1 LWNESFVSARQLK
14 RDSLGARLQSDYRV
28 PVSSSFRTFIV
39 DQLSRV
45 VPELRARGM
54 FGGVGIYAGQRFF
67 ALIAD
72 DALYF
77 KVDDTNRPDF
87 ERLGMRP
94 FQPYGEGG
102 EVMQYYQVPAEI
114 LEDPEALRPW
124 ADKAIAV
131 AANKVKG
138 KRGRRG
144 GA

>member
-1 LWNESFVSARQLK
+1 
-14 RDSLGARLQSDYRV
+14 V

-54 FGGVGIYAGQRFF
+54 FGGVGIYAGQQFF

-94 FQPYGEGG
+94 FQPYGESG

-131 AANKVKG
+131 AVNKVKG